1 MRKLI
6 CTLSILPF
14 LAACATPAPPPG
26 RIVTSDQA
34 NRSGLAGAA
43 AAPLRDVNLMRT
55 EIPPVLLDALAD
67 PYQRPRPFTCAEYIA
82 LVRPLD
88 EALGPDFDIPAA
100 NDASLVRKANDLALG
115 GAASVAQD
123 IVPFRGWVRRL
134 SGAQRHDALV
144 SAAITAGAS
153 RRAYLK
159 GLGEAKNCRAPAI
172 PRRATTARAVPVAR
186 TAGRPLP
193 TRLPATQAPAS
204 RTPPAPR

>member
-6 CTLSILPF
+6 CTLTVLPL

-26 RIVTSDQA
+26 RIVTSEQA
-34 NRSGLAGAA
+34 NRSGLTGAA

-55 EIPPVLLDALAD
+55 EIPQVLLDALAD
-67 PYQRPRPFTCAEYIA
+67 PYKRPRPFTCAQYIA

-88 EALGPDFDIPAA
+88 EALGPDFDVPAA
-100 NDASLVRKANDLALG
+100 DDASLVRKANDVALG
-115 GAASVAQD
+115 GAASLAQD

-159 GLGEAKNCRAPAI
+159 GLGEAKGCKAPAI
-172 PRRATTARAVPVAR
+172 PRRAAPPRAVSRAAPA
-186 TAGRPLP
+186 RPLP
-193 TRLPATQAPAS
+193 TRPDPAS
-204 RTPPAPR
+204 RTPPARR

>member
-6 CTLSILPF
+6 CTLAVLPV
-14 LAACATPAPPPG
+14 LTACATPAPPPG

-43 AAPLRDVNLMRT
+43 AAPLRDANLMRT
-55 EIPPVLLDALAD
+55 EIPPVLLDALAE
-67 PYQRPRPFTCAEYIA
+67 PYKRPRRATCAEYIA

-88 EALGPDFDIPAA
+88 EALGPDFDVPAA

-159 GLGEAKNCRAPAI
+159 GLGEAKGCKAPAV
-172 PRRATTARAVPVAR
+172 PRRAAPDRAVPVAR
-186 TAGRPLP
+186 KGPLP
-193 TRLPATQAPAS
+193 TRLPAATAS
-204 RTPPAPR
+204 RTPPARR

>member
-6 CTLSILPF
+6 CTLTVLPL
-14 LAACATPAPPPG
+14 LAACAPPAPPPG
-26 RIVTSDQA
+26 RIVTSEQA
-34 NRSGLAGAA
+34 NRSGLTGAA

-55 EIPPVLLDALAD
+55 EIPQVLLDALAD
-67 PYQRPRPFTCAEYIA
+67 PYMRPRPFTCAQYIA

-88 EALGPDFDIPAA
+88 EALGPDFDVPAA
-100 NDASLVRKANDLALG
+100 DDASLVRKANDVALG
-115 GAASVAQD
+115 GAASLAQD

-159 GLGEAKNCRAPAI
+159 GLGEAKGCKAPAI
-172 PRRATTARAVPVAR
+172 PRRAAPPRAVSRAAPA
-186 TAGRPLP
+186 RPLP
-193 TRLPATQAPAS
+193 TRPDPAS
-204 RTPPAPR
+204 RTPPARR

>member
-6 CTLSILPF
+6 CTLLALPL
-14 LAACATPAPPPG
+14 LAACASPKPPPG

-34 NRSGLAGAA
+34 NRSGLTGAA

-55 EIPPVLLDALAD
+55 EIPQVLLDALAD
-67 PYQRPRPFTCAEYIA
+67 PYKRPRPFTCAQYTA

-88 EALGPDFDIPAA
+88 DALGPDFDVPAA
-100 NDASLVRKANDLALG
+100 DDASLVRKANDAALG
-115 GAASVAQD
+115 GAASLAQD

-144 SAAITAGAS
+144 SAAITAGAA

-159 GLGEAKNCRAPAI
+159 GLGEAKSCKAPAI
-172 PRRATTARAVPVAR
+172 PRRAAPISTAPVAR
-186 TAGRPLP
+186 AAQRPLP
-193 TRLPATQAPAS
+193 TRLPAAS
-204 RTPPAPR
+204 RTPPARR

>member
-6 CTLSILPF
+6 CTLALLP
-14 LAACATPAPPPG
+14 LLPACPTPAPPPG

-43 AAPLRDVNLMRT
+43 AAPLRDANLMRT
-55 EIPPVLLDALAD
+55 EIPQVLLDALAD
-67 PYQRPRPFTCAEYIA
+67 PYKRPRPFTCAQYIA

-88 EALGPDFDIPAA
+88 EALGPDFDVPAA
-100 NDASLVRKANDLALG
+100 DDASLVRKANDVALG
-115 GAASVAQD
+115 GAASLAQD

-159 GLGEAKNCRAPAI
+159 GLGEAKGCKAPAI
-172 PRRATTARAVPVAR
+172 PRRAAPPRAVSRAAPA
-186 TAGRPLP
+186 RPLP
-193 TRLPATQAPAS
+193 TRPDPAS
-204 RTPPAPR
+204 RTPPARR

>member
-6 CTLSILPF
+6 CTLVALPV

-55 EIPPVLLDALAD
+55 EIPPVLLDALD
-67 PYQRPRPFTCAEYIA
+67 EPYKRPRPFTCAEYIA

-88 EALGPDFDIPAA
+88 EALGPDFDIPAV
-100 NDASLVRKANDLALG
+100 NDASLVRKANDVALG

-123 IVPFRGWVRRL
+123 IIPFRGWVRRL

-144 SAAITAGAS
+144 SAAITAGAA

-159 GLGEAKNCRAPAI
+159 GLGEAKNCKAPAT
-172 PRRATTARAVPVAR
+172 PK
-186 TAGRPLP
+186 RPP
-193 TRLPATQAPAS
+193 PPQTPPKAAAS
-204 RTPPAPR
+204 RTLPAKR

>member
-6 CTLSILPF
+6 CALTFLPF
-14 LAACATPAPPPG
+14 LAACATPEPPPG

-55 EIPPVLLDALAD
+55 EIPSVLLDALAD
-67 PYQRPRPFTCAEYIA
+67 PYERPRPFTCAQYIA

-88 EALGPDFDIPAA
+88 EALGPDFDVPAA
-100 NDASLVRKANDLALG
+100 DDASLVRKANDMALG

-134 SGAQRHDALV
+134 SGAQRHDTLV

-159 GLGEAKNCRAPAI
+159 GLGEARNCRTPAT
-172 PRRATTARAVPVAR
+172 PRRAAPVRATPVAR
-186 TAGRPLP
+186 AAAPRSK
-193 TRLPATQAPAS
+193 AAPAS
-204 RTPPAPR
+204 RTPPARR

>member
-6 CTLSILPF
+6 CTLAFLPL

-43 AAPLRDVNLMRT
+43 AAPLRDANLMRT
-55 EIPPVLLDALAD
+55 EIPQVLLDALAD
-67 PYQRPRPFTCAEYIA
+67 PYNRPRPFTCAQYIA

-88 EALGPDFDIPAA
+88 EALGPDFDVPAA
-100 NDASLVRKANDLALG
+100 DDASLVRKANDVALG
-115 GAASVAQD
+115 GAASLAQD

-159 GLGEAKNCRAPAI
+159 GLGEAKNCKSPAI
-172 PRRATTARAVPVAR
+172 PRRAAPAAR
-186 TAGRPLP
+186 TTRP
-193 TRLPATQAPAS
+193 APAS
-204 RTPPAPR
+204 RTPPARR

>member
-6 CTLSILPF
+6 YALTLLPF
-14 LAACATPAPPPG
+14 LAACATPEPPPG

-43 AAPLRDVNLMRT
+43 SAPLRDVNLMRT
-55 EIPPVLLDALAD
+55 EIPSVLLDALAD
-67 PYQRPRPFTCAEYIA
+67 PYERPRPFTCAQYIA

-88 EALGPDFDIPAA
+88 EALGPDFDVPTAD
-100 NDASLVRKANDLALG
+100 DASLVRKANDMALG

-159 GLGEAKNCRAPAI
+159 GLGEARNCRTPAI
-172 PRRATTARAVPVAR
+172 PRRAAPVRATPVAR
-186 TAGRPLP
+186 AATPRPK
-193 TRLPATQAPAS
+193 AAPVS
-204 RTPPAPR
+204 RTPPARR

>member
-6 CTLSILPF
+6 LTLAALPL

-55 EIPPVLLDALAD
+55 EIPSVLLDALAD
-67 PYQRPRPFTCAEYIA
+67 PYQRPRPFTCAEYAA

-88 EALGPDFDIPAA
+88 DALGPDFDVPAA
-100 NDASLVRKANDLALG
+100 NDTSLVRKANDAALG

-144 SAAITAGAS
+144 SAAITAGAA

-159 GLGEAKNCRAPAI
+159 GLGEAKNCKAPATPKRAAP
-172 PRRATTARAVPVAR
+172 PRNA
-186 TAGRPLP
+186 P
-193 TRLPATQAPAS
+193 TPS
-204 RTPPAPR
+204 RKPPAKR

>member
-6 CTLSILPF
+6 CTLAALPL

-26 RIVTSDQA
+26 RIVTTEQA
-34 NRSGLAGAA
+34 NRAGLAGAA

-55 EIPPVLLDALAD
+55 EIPPVLLEALDD
-67 PYQRPRPFTCAEYIA
+67 PYKRPRPATCAQYIA

-100 NDASLVRKANDLALG
+100 DDGSLVRKANDAALG
-115 GAASVAQD
+115 GAASLAQD

-144 SAAITAGAS
+144 SAAITAGAA

-159 GLGEAKNCRAPAI
+159 GLGEAKNCKAPAI
-172 PRRATTARAVPVAR
+172 PRRAAPPRAVPA
-186 TAGRPLP
+186 ARPLP
-193 TRLPATQAPAS
+193 TRAAPAS
-204 RTPPAPR
+204 RTPPAKR